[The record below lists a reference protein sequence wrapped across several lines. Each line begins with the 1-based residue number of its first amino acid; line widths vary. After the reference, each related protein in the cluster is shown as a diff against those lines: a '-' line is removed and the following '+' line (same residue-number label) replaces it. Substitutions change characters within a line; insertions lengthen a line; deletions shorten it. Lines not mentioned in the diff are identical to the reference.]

1 MGIIS
6 GNRMYPLGFSDTI
19 EVQNPAN
26 IIATGVA
33 SGTGTNTLNDTTR
46 RFDGIATGT
55 GTISGNVLTLSAVA
69 SPNVFSVGMV
79 ISGTGVTTGTAITG
93 IISGTGGAGTYSLNI
108 SQTVSVGTTI
118 TGTGQPLVRVGDIV
132 FFTSGTDNAS
142 KYRYSTVTAVSSSA
156 ITTSSSDP
164 LTWASNDPYVIFQSP
179 RNGGMASEGCLLFL
193 ANTIEPSATLF
204 SNSGLRIIT
213 NAGDDITP
221 LAVKNNAP
229 FPVQIRR
236 LHYTGTANTL
246 RTPNIVY
253 GIW

>member
-6 GNRMYPLGFSDTI
+6 GNRMYPLGFSNTI

-26 IIATGVA
+26 IIATGVT
-33 SGTGTNTLNDTTR
+33 SGAGTNTLNDITR

-55 GTISGNVLTLSAVA
+55 GTISGNILNLSAVA

-79 ISGTGVTTGTAITG
+79 ISGTGVTPGTAITG
-93 IISGTGGAGTYSLNI
+93 IISGTGGVGTYSLNI
-108 SQTVSVGTTI
+108 SQSVLSTTI

-132 FFTSGTDNAS
+132 FYTSGADAAS
-142 KYRYSTVTAVSSSA
+142 RYRYSTVTGVSASA

-164 LTWASNDPYVIFQSP
+164 LTWFTSDPYVIFQSP
-179 RNGGMASEGCLLFL
+179 RNGGLASEGCLLFL
-193 ANTIEPSATLF
+193 ANDTETSATAF
-204 SNSGLRIIT
+204 ANSGLRIIT

-236 LHYTGTANTL
+236 LHYTGSAPTL